1 MKRFRIS
8 DRIPEVLDIDLT
20 IDDIMR
26 DLDPAWLAE
35 SGRAER

>member
-8 DRIPEVLDIDLT
+8 DPTPEMLDIDLT
-20 IDDIMR
+20 IADIMS

-35 SGRAER
+35 SQADQR